1 MQKPV
6 TTYYLEIFD
15 RADLKPA
22 KATAEPLEIRQV
34 QIPLPELNRMLYLA
48 VGRDYHWRVRDQ
60 WSRERWLEYMGRPEL
75 ETWVAYVQGTP
86 AGYYEQ
92 ELLPTTGAEV
102 VNFGMLPDFVGR
114 GFGGQMLAHA
124 IERGWQRGAK
134 RVWLHTCTLDHPN
147 APAHYQARGLKL
159 YDTKTE
165 LKEVDDGPGAWP
177 GV

>member
-1 MQKPV
+1 MCGHGRGQIVYLLRKFDPDTCADPRSRKTNRSTVFYRRHSGVEHCPTVARMRATKIRTAKEAASMQKPV

-92 ELLPTTGAEV
+92 ELLP
-102 VNFGMLPDFVGR
+102 
-114 GFGGQMLAHA
+114 
-124 IERGWQRGAK
+124 K
-134 RVWLHTCTLDHPN
+134 
-147 APAHYQARGLKL
+147 
-159 YDTKTE
+159 
-165 LKEVDDGPGAWP
+165 
-177 GV
+177 